1 MSSDG
6 VQDFSNMVAM
16 ADSHQNPEELDT
28 IVEITGI
35 LTGRL
40 SFLEKCEST
49 LAALARFTGA
59 DLVILREWDP
69 DNSKLDLV
77 ASYNF
82 LVPPEDIRMSI
93 SVSTGMASETLRT
106 GIPAVVNN
114 YPAKETLIQGYL
126 DSGVKSSMVLPVL
139 IDAEIFGT
147 LSFAS
152 RFLDHF
158 QEDTVRMLVAVGAV
172 VGMMIAKAGL
182 QEINEAEAKISGI
195 VSSTLVGPDVFERF
209 AEEAA
214 EIIEFERVALNS
226 LDLANNAY
234 TTEFLIGEQI
244 PDFVIGKAIPI
255 DGTAMEIVVRS
266 RTSQI
271 FRLDDREGAKPRFP
285 RAGLFVSSGQPYLI
299 SVPLIVGDQVIGTMG
314 FNRGSGPFTGKDL
327 AKAARLGNLVAGAFA
342 DFKQRE
348 FRVEAEREIAKNK
361 AILEAEA
368 AIGKILSSPR
378 EDSDVIDA
386 MRLRVD
392 KIIPTDRL
400 VIMSV
405 DLKAETFSQEFNEIF
420 NNLDEMVAS
429 IVGQPYSGSITA
441 EVIRTGAGQIV
452 NSDDD
457 RISSGEL
464 PLAQIVIDHGYSSI
478 LAVPLEFE
486 GTINGTV
493 VCSRLDGQYCEEDL
507 ITAGRISALLAGGL
521 ATFKIA
527 AERDRA
533 QLARSE
539 SEARGRII
547 LEAEAAIGRILSVPL
562 SRPGASEALISEIA
576 NVISLDHVV
585 IVAVDLDTETFSPDF
600 TEFLH
605 DLRLM
610 VVGNYGK
617 LYAGSITAEVVKH
630 GTGQIINSD
639 DPRLVS
645 GSLPI
650 VQEMFGRGYRTMMAV
665 PLVFE
670 GNIIGTLI
678 LLSLRERIQQ
688 IRHGHS
694 GPNRYHAGRRSRYF
708 QIVH

>member
-1 MSSDG
+1 M
-6 VQDFSNMVAM
+6 
-16 ADSHQNPEELDT
+16 
-28 IVEITGI
+28 
-35 LTGRL
+35 
-40 SFLEKCEST
+40 
-49 LAALARFTGA
+49 
-59 DLVILREWDP
+59 
-69 DNSKLDLV
+69 
-77 ASYNF
+77 
-82 LVPPEDIRMSI
+82 
-93 SVSTGMASETLRT
+93 
-106 GIPAVVNN
+106 
-114 YPAKETLIQGYL
+114 
-126 DSGVKSSMVLPVL
+126 
-139 IDAEIFGT
+139 
-147 LSFAS
+147 
-152 RFLDHF
+152 
-158 QEDTVRMLVAVGAV
+158 
-172 VGMMIAKAGL
+172 
-182 QEINEAEAKISGI
+182 
-195 VSSTLVGPDVFERF
+195 
-209 AEEAA
+209 
-214 EIIEFERVALNS
+214 
-226 LDLANNAY
+226 
-234 TTEFLIGEQI
+234 
-244 PDFVIGKAIPI
+244 
-255 DGTAMEIVVRS
+255 
-266 RTSQI
+266 
-271 FRLDDREGAKPRFP
+271 
-285 RAGLFVSSGQPYLI
+285 FVSSGQPYLI

-600 TEFLH
+600 T
-605 DLRLM
+605 
-610 VVGNYGK
+610 
-617 LYAGSITAEVVKH
+617 
-630 GTGQIINSD
+630 
-639 DPRLVS
+639 
-645 GSLPI
+645 
-650 VQEMFGRGYRTMMAV
+650 
-665 PLVFE
+665 
-670 GNIIGTLI
+670 
-678 LLSLRERIQQ
+678 
-688 IRHGHS
+688 
-694 GPNRYHAGRRSRYF
+694 
-708 QIVH
+708 

>member
-1 MSSDG
+1 
-6 VQDFSNMVAM
+6 
-16 ADSHQNPEELDT
+16 
-28 IVEITGI
+28 
-35 LTGRL
+35 
-40 SFLEKCEST
+40 
-49 LAALARFTGA
+49 
-59 DLVILREWDP
+59 
-69 DNSKLDLV
+69 
-77 ASYNF
+77 
-82 LVPPEDIRMSI
+82 
-93 SVSTGMASETLRT
+93 
-106 GIPAVVNN
+106 
-114 YPAKETLIQGYL
+114 
-126 DSGVKSSMVLPVL
+126 
-139 IDAEIFGT
+139 
-147 LSFAS
+147 
-152 RFLDHF
+152 
-158 QEDTVRMLVAVGAV
+158 
-172 VGMMIAKAGL
+172 
-182 QEINEAEAKISGI
+182 
-195 VSSTLVGPDVFERF
+195 
-209 AEEAA
+209 
-214 EIIEFERVALNS
+214 
-226 LDLANNAY
+226 
-234 TTEFLIGEQI
+234 
-244 PDFVIGKAIPI
+244 
-255 DGTAMEIVVRS
+255 
-266 RTSQI
+266 
-271 FRLDDREGAKPRFP
+271 
-285 RAGLFVSSGQPYLI
+285 
-299 SVPLIVGDQVIGTMG
+299 
-314 FNRGSGPFTGKDL
+314 
-327 AKAARLGNLVAGAFA
+327 
-342 DFKQRE
+342 
-348 FRVEAEREIAKNK
+348 
-361 AILEAEA
+361 
-368 AIGKILSSPR
+368 
-378 EDSDVIDA
+378 
-386 MRLRVD
+386 
-392 KIIPTDRL
+392 
-400 VIMSV
+400 MSV

-605 DLRLM
+605 DPRLM